1 MPEFQFDSLADFL
14 AMGGDAAFVWA
25 SYAAFALFIFWNL
38 LQPRLERQR
47 VLRLLRARR
56 IREQSLAA
64 SVNRTD
70 ETRGGV

>member
-1 MPEFQFDSLADFL
+1 VPEFQFDSLADFL

-25 SYAAFALFIFWNL
+25 SYAVFALFILWNL
-38 LQPRLERQR
+38 WQPRIERRR
-47 VLRLLRARR
+47 VMRLVRARR
-56 IREQSLAA
+56 IREQSLAE